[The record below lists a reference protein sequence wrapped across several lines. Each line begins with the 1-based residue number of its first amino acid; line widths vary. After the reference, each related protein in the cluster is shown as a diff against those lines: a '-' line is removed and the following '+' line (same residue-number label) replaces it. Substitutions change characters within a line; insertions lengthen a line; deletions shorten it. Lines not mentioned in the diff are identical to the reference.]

1 MSPPS
6 YFERRLKEVVEV
18 IERLRAEG
26 HSWEEL
32 CPLEVERRALEWLVG
47 MRLALEGGA
56 RAVEEGS
63 WEPA

>member
-1 MSPPS
+1 VSPPS
-6 YFERRLKEVVEV
+6 YFERRLKEVVET

-32 CPLEVERRALEWLVG
+32 CPLEVERRVLEWLVG
-47 MRLALEGGA
+47 MRLAPEGGA
-56 RAVEEGS
+56 RAVEERS